1 MCTEETRHG
10 YRHPAGLHR
19 DRTHDHRPPEQTSSS
34 LTTEEVATWLKV
46 APSTV
51 CRWRMAGKGP
61 RVVWLA
67 PTLPRYRRADLTSW
81 LEEVAA

>member
-1 MCTEETRHG
+1 MATATPPVYTATEPTITALPTDE
-10 YRHPAGLHR
+10 L
-19 DRTHDHRPPEQTSSS
+19 

>member
-1 MCTEETRHG
+1 MATATPPLYTQTEPTITALPKDE
-10 YRHPAGLHR
+10 L
-19 DRTHDHRPPEQTSSS
+19 

-61 RVVWLA
+61 RVLWLS
-67 PTLPRYRRADLTSW
+67 PTLPRYDRDDVAAW
-81 LEEVAA
+81 LKEVAA

>member
-1 MCTEETRHG
+1 MATATPPVYTATEPTITALPTDE
-10 YRHPAGLHR
+10 L
-19 DRTHDHRPPEQTSSS
+19 

-67 PTLPRYRRADLTSW
+67 PTLPHYRRTDLTSW

>member
-1 MCTEETRHG
+1 MATATTAPVYSETATTITAL
-10 YRHPAGLHR
+10 PTDEL
-19 DRTHDHRPPEQTSSS
+19 
-34 LTTEEVATWLKV
+34 LTTEEVAAWLKV

-51 CRWRMAGKGP
+51 CRWRLAGKGP

-67 PTLPRYRRADLTSW
+67 PTLPRYRRTDLTTW